1 MHSNYQDIYLRCL
14 AMLDDCKKS
23 PPKQQFG
30 YILKNQ
36 NNTCILQKRPTICCG
51 FKIID
56 KKSKSALK
64 INLDLAKSNNKDNL
78 ITIFFEG

>member
-36 NNTCILQKRPTICCG
+36 NNTCI
-51 FKIID
+51 FKKD
-56 KKSKSALK
+56 QQSVVVSK
-64 INLDLAKSNNKDNL
+64 
-78 ITIFFEG
+78 